1 MLLVVGI
8 MVNTETMDSAT
19 PSPLLESST
28 PRAYDTEVG
37 VEQSKCLSR
46 CKGNPS
52 FQKFL
57 TLHCWLEHV
66 RNSKK
71 MAAQAKHIF
80 DTFEYFRV
88 DHKSKFFCN
97 CLVTRWRHHRFC

>member
-37 VEQSKCLSR
+37 VEQSKYLSM
-46 CKGNPS
+46 CKCNPC
-52 FQKFL
+52 FQNVL
-57 TLHCWLEHV
+57 TL
-66 RNSKK
+66 
-71 MAAQAKHIF
+71 I
-80 DTFEYFRV
+80 
-88 DHKSKFFCN
+88 
-97 CLVTRWRHHRFC
+97 